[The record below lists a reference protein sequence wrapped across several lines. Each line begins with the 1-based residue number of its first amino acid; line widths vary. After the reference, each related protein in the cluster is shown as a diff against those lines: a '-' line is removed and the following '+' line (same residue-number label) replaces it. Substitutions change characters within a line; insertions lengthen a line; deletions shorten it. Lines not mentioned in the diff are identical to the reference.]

1 MISSPC
7 RNCEKKYMSK
17 DECVGTCRQ
26 LEEIRRL
33 QFSRRD
39 ISECRAMDYND
50 DNRFLVGHAEYRH
63 VA

>member
-1 MISSPC
+1 
-7 RNCEKKYMSK
+7 MSK

-26 LEEIRRL
+26 MEEIRRL
-33 QFSRRD
+33 QFSQRD
-39 ISECRAMDYND
+39 ISECRAIDYND